1 MTESTHLWM
10 RIGGAKDKS
19 KRVKERE
26 DLKILIGENIMR
38 ISSLDGVNVK
48 IYKEEVLPKMIGLL
62 KESKDAMTQQYL
74 LDCMIQGFPE

>member
-1 MTESTHLWM
+1 M

-62 KESKDAMTQQYL
+62 KESKDPMTQQYL

>member
-1 MTESTHLWM
+1 M